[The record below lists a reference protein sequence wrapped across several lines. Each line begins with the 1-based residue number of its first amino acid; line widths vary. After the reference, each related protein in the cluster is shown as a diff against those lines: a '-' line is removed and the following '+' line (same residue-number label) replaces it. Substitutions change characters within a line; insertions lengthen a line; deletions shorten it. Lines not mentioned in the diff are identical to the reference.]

1 MESSLCPPSPGI
13 DPFLSL
19 GSWSIRQCSPP
30 CRSVY
35 LWSIRQ
41 CIPLG
46 ALRTLGSEPLTVL
59 LSVGDPLGLL
69 RSILVLPQGTPWSPW
84 YSWHPL
90 ILINIALTW
99 IPMDSD
105 CQSARQR
112 WQGASFLWNKGNFT
126 FKWAKIFC
134 FLPHDKR
141 DGVGSSW
148 MRRRRKLMETPK
160 RFKVGRL
167 SGKWLVGWSM
177 CRPTGGGRQN

>member
-19 GSWSIRQCSPP
+19 GSWSIRKCSTP

-69 RSILVLPQGTPWSPW
+69 RSILVLPGELLGLLGILGTPWSW
-84 YSWHPL
+84 S
-90 ILINIALTW
+90 ILLWLGSQWTPTANQHDNVDKGRAFSEISGTSHLNEQKYFVSSLTIN
-99 IPMDSD
+99 
-105 CQSARQR
+105 
-112 WQGASFLWNKGNFT
+112 G
-126 FKWAKIFC
+126 
-134 FLPHDKR
+134 
-141 DGVGSSW
+141 
-148 MRRRRKLMETPK
+148 MELD
-160 RFKVGRL
+160 R
-167 SGKWLVGWSM
+167 VGWEEEGNWWKLPKDLKSADFQANDSLGDQ
-177 CRPTGGGRQN
+177 CVDQGEGGRQN

>member
-19 GSWSIRQCSPP
+19 GSWSIRQCSTP
-30 CRSVY
+30 CTCDQYVSIFLWEPSGPWVRSLWQSYFLWGTPLVY
-35 LWSIRQ
+35 SDQYWSCPRE
-41 CIPLG
+41 L
-46 ALRTLGSEPLTVL
+46 
-59 LSVGDPLGLL
+59 LGLL
-69 RSILVLPQGTPWSPW
+69 GILGI
-84 YSWHPL
+84 PL

-112 WQGASFLWNKGNFT
+112 WQRASFLWNKWNFT
-126 FKWAKIFC
+126 FKRAKIFR

-167 SGKWLVGWSM
+167 SANDSLGDQCVDQGE
-177 CRPTGGGRQN
+177 GGRQN

>member
-1 MESSLCPPSPGI
+1 MESSLCPPLPGI

-19 GSWSIRQCSPP
+19 GSWSIRKCSTP

-59 LSVGDPLGLL
+59 LSVGDPLGLFW
-69 RSILVLPQGTPWSPW
+69 SILVLPQGAPW
-84 YSWHPL
+84 YSWDPL

-105 CQSARQR
+105 CQSTRQR

-167 SGKWLVGWSM
+167 SANDSLGDQCVDQGE
-177 CRPTGGGRQN
+177 GGRQN